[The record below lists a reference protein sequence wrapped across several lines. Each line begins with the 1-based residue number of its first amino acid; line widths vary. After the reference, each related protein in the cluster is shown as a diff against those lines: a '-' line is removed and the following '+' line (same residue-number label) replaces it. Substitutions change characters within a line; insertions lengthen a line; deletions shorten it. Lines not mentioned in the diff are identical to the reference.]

1 MFIENA
7 KSKSLLFSNSNKK
20 QKQAIFTFEYYHPRI
35 INISLEH
42 SFIMFYYGRNTNTLL
57 KQVLDNLKLDKQSF
71 IEKSKA
77 RVF

>member
-1 MFIENA
+1 MTKQLMFQDD
-7 KSKSLLFSNSNKK
+7 KCTK
-20 QKQAIFTFEYYHPRI
+20 R
-35 INISLEH
+35 
-42 SFIMFYYGRNTNTLL
+42 GRNTNTLL